1 MAVPAFL
8 KRPETGS
15 APPLLDFDRISS
27 HNLFMPLKR
36 ILFLLLVPF
45 SFLVTLSLYAETT
58 VQIPAQYGEIIY
70 RFNEKSPN
78 QIFIIGISHRDAL
91 TCLNGAN
98 TSKVQAEIYKIGDW
112 LIHNQGLELLLPEGF
127 FKSPSA
133 GVEKK
138 NVKASEKVGSCTSLD
153 ADTLERRL
161 SDNDVYVNAEMLLK
175 ETHPLR
181 LAQIEDKELYDA
193 VRTHIVKLVNH
204 QGSASDYFLLST
216 KLGYLQEKRSA
227 AMLQKIPGVVD
238 AEFQQGNIRSKRAI
252 FTVGLFHLHEII
264 RYLNQ
269 NRIIIHAPESRSNS
283 IQDDNAELNLSKENF
298 GVSVIIPKTLA
309 GDQKALEINQLDEIV
324 ESCQRNSLVPH

>member
-1 MAVPAFL
+1 MF
-8 KRPETGS
+8 
-15 APPLLDFDRISS
+15 I
-27 HNLFMPLKR
+27 KR

-45 SFLVTLSLYAETT
+45 SFLITLSLNAETT

-127 FKSPSA
+127 FRSSST

-138 NVKASEKVGSCTSLD
+138 NERASEKVGSCTSFDMD
-153 ADTLERRL
+153 ALEKRL

-193 VRTHIVKLVNH
+193 VTTNIIKLVNH
-204 QGSASDYFLLST
+204 HGSASDYSSLNA
-216 KLGYLQEKRSA
+216 KLGYMQEKRSA

-238 AEFQQGNIRSKRAI
+238 AEFQQGNIRSKKAI
-252 FTVGLFHLHEII
+252 LTIGLFHLHEII

-269 NRIIIHAPESRSNS
+269 NRIVIHAPESVSKPGK
-283 IQDDNAELNLSKENF
+283 DDNSELNLSKEDF

-309 GDQKALEINQLDEIV
+309 GDQKTLEINQLDEIV
-324 ESCQRNSLVPH
+324 KSCQSNLPVPH